1 MMHMNMGN
9 IHDDVLSMCSGADR
23 VVDGVVMPLALCAV
37 YLEVVTSVCLQ
48 KSQVGPQPDDL
59 PICTNEPSWYL
70 FLHVLCCAVLL
81 VLTFPMTRLL
91 LLTLFPLLLFE
102 ESPSSSFRNSDEFHG
117 SSKPWALYSS
127 FLLHSVILSCCLSS

>member
-23 VVDGVVMPLALCAV
+23 VVDEVVTPLCAV

-91 LLTLFPLLLFE
+91 LLTLFPLHAFCPTL
-102 ESPSSSFRNSDEFHG
+102 
-117 SSKPWALYSS
+117 
-127 FLLHSVILSCCLSS
+127 